1 MRSIGRGAE
10 AGRMFCALMN
20 LSQPPTRF
28 SPYNKRPL
36 NAVKLVSEK
45 TMQKATQEAVLE
57 NGSNKNIAVA
67 VDGTWQNR
75 FYSSLNGAVTVTSI
89 DTGKV
94 IYVEILSKYCMCSNK
109 VSHKKDCKRNF
120 EGSSGSVEV
129 EGASRIFQRS
139 LTFYDERGAPRMP
152 WRSFPII
159 ELSPNYF
166 LCQYNR

>member
-28 SPYNKRPL
+28 SPYNKRLL

-57 NGSNKNIAVA
+57 NRSNKDIAVA
-67 VDGTWQNR
+67 VDGTWRNR

-109 VSHKKDCKRNF
+109 VSHKKD
-120 EGSSGSVEV
+120 
-129 EGASRIFQRS
+129 
-139 LTFYDERGAPRMP
+139 
-152 WRSFPII
+152 
-159 ELSPNYF
+159 
-166 LCQYNR
+166 